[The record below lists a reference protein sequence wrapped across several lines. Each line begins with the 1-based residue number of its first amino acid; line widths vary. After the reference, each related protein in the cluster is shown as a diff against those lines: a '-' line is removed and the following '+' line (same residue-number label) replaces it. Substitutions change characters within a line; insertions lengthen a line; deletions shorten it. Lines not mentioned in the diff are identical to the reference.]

1 MEPLSITQLAL
12 RLVFAL
18 AVVIWGWYTPPIQQ
32 MVTGI
37 AGGVLLLTAVKPNS
51 RLAVCLD
58 VLAVSILQ
66 VYSPM
71 WLPLGAW
78 AIAAHRRCARS
89 VAFLLIAALAIRA
102 WQVDDDFIWWAILFG
117 VLWLY
122 LGFHLAERQPEEE
135 EDDRFLLPLPNDL
148 REQWEQER
156 EAHRQLRYQY
166 QELVG
171 AHRHLQ
177 AQRQVDRA
185 CLQILRIGITA
196 REPRETARQ
205 IVAVLR
211 DTVGV
216 ADAVLWFFEEHP
228 PALRLAYPTDSPN
241 LPSVITMPSKQD
253 KRFLQ
258 VASDRLHDALSAQ
271 GQQVAAFL
279 LQDGKDV
286 VGAVAL
292 YGWQRE
298 RDNLAVRERLQQ
310 LRDSLSQAVR
320 LALQQH
326 ALRGENQMLKAQYE
340 IGRLLLEP
348 QSVEDSVKKLI
359 TSVAELLP
367 AAFVTL
373 YLRAPDSDTFRV
385 SSYVGEPIRLT
396 DNEQTEAEAGVLSWF
411 IQRAQP
417 LYLPYTSAEPGLI
430 RYASKRVFAS
440 LIGAPILVRE
450 RLEGVLLASHSQT
463 GYFDAQHL
471 ENLVTIANQFAQ
483 VLELSRL
490 TRSVGLLALTDGL
503 TGLFNRRYLD
513 LRLEEE
519 IRRSQRY
526 GKCFSLILVDVDHFK
541 RINDTWGHATGDLVL
556 QTVARILTD
565 NLRETEMVFRYGG
578 EELLII
584 LPETPLQQAVE
595 VARRLREAVANHPLH
610 TIDGATAFQVTL
622 SAGVAEYPTHGSDKL
637 TLLNAADHAL
647 YLAKR
652 RGRNRVE
659 LSPAA

>member
-18 AVVIWGWYTPPIQQ
+18 AVVIWGWYTPPLQQ
-32 MVTGI
+32 LATGI

-58 VLAVSILQ
+58 VLAVSLLQ

-78 AIAAHRRCARS
+78 AMAVHRRYARS
-89 VAFLLIAALAIRA
+89 VAVLLIPALVIRA
-102 WQVDDDFIWWAILFG
+102 WRVNGDFLWWAILFG

-122 LGFHLAERQPEEE
+122 LGFSLAERQTEEE
-135 EDDRFLLPLPNDL
+135 EDERFVLPLPDDL

-177 AQRQVDRA
+177 AQRRVDQT
-185 CLQILRIGITA
+185 CLQILRIGIA
-196 REPRETARQ
+196 VGEPREAARQ

-211 DTVGV
+211 EATSA
-216 ADAVLWFFEEHP
+216 ADGAIWFFGEHP
-228 PALRLAYPTDSPN
+228 PVLRLAYPADSPN

-258 VASDRLHDALSAQ
+258 VASERLHDALSAQ
-271 GQQVAAFL
+271 GQSATAFL

-292 YGWQRE
+292 YGWQGE
-298 RDNLAVRERLQQ
+298 SEEPAVRERLQQ
-310 LRDSLSQAVR
+310 LRDSLALAVR
-320 LALQQH
+320 LALQRH
-326 ALRGENQMLKAQYE
+326 ALQGENQMLKAQYE
-340 IGRLLLEP
+340 IGRLLIEP

-359 TSVAELLP
+359 TSVADLLP

-373 YLRAPDSDTFRV
+373 YLRAPDTDTFQV
-385 SSYVGEPIRLT
+385 SAYVGEPIRLT
-396 DNEQTEAEAGVLSWF
+396 DNEQTETEAGVLSWF

-450 RLEGVLLASHSQT
+450 RLEGVLLASHSQP
-463 GYFDAQHL
+463 GYFDAQQL
-471 ENLVTIANQFAQ
+471 ENLVAIARQFAQ
-483 VLELSRL
+483 VLEVSRL

-519 IRRSQRY
+519 IRRGQRY
-526 GKCFSLILVDVDHFK
+526 GKCFTLILVDVDHFK
-541 RINDTWGHATGDLVL
+541 RVNDTWGHATGDLVL
-556 QTVARILTD
+556 QTVGRILTD
-565 NLRETEMVFRYGG
+565 NLRETEMVFRFGG
-578 EELLII
+578 EELLIL

-595 VARRLREAVANHPLH
+595 VARRLCGAVANHPFR
-610 TIDGATAFQVTL
+610 TVDGASTFQVTL

-637 TLLNAADHAL
+637 TLLSAVDHAL

>member
-1 MEPLSITQLAL
+1 MEPLSIPHLAL

-18 AVVIWGWYTPPIQQ
+18 AVVIWGWYTQPLQQ

-37 AGGVLLLTAVKPNS
+37 AGGVLLLTVVKPNS

-78 AIAAHRRCARS
+78 AIAIHRRYARS
-89 VAFLLIAALAIRA
+89 VALLLIPALVIRA
-102 WQVDDDFIWWAILFG
+102 WQVNGDFLWWAILFG

-122 LGFHLAERQPEEE
+122 LGFSLAERQTEEGE
-135 EDDRFLLPLPNDL
+135 NDKFLLPLPDDL

-177 AQRQVDRA
+177 AQKRVDQA
-185 CLQILRIGITA
+185 CLQILRIGITT

-211 DTVGV
+211 DTTG
-216 ADAVLWFFEEHP
+216 ATDGAIWFFEEHP
-228 PALRLAYPTDSPN
+228 PALRLACPTDSPN
-241 LPSVITMPSKQD
+241 LPSVISLPRKQD

-258 VASDRLHDALSAQ
+258 VASERFYNALSAQ
-271 GQQVAAFL
+271 GQPLTAFL

-292 YGWQRE
+292 YGWRGE
-298 RDNLAVRERLQQ
+298 SEEPAVRDRSQR
-310 LRDSLSQAVR
+310 LRDSLSLTVR

-326 ALRGENQMLKAQYE
+326 ALREENRMLKALYE
-340 IGRLLLEP
+340 TGRLLREA
-348 QSVEDSVKKLI
+348 QSVEDSAQNLTTV
-359 TSVAELLP
+359 VAELFSAP
-367 AAFVTL
+367 FVTL
-373 YLRAPDSDTFRV
+373 YLRAPEPDTFRV
-385 SSYVGEPIRLT
+385 SAYVGEPIRLA
-396 DNEQTEAEAGVLSWF
+396 DNEQTEAETGIISWF
-411 IQRAQP
+411 VQRAQP

-440 LIGAPILVRE
+440 LIGVPILVWE
-450 RLEGVLLASHSQT
+450 RLEGVLLAAHSQP
-463 GYFDAQHL
+463 GYFDVVQL
-471 ENLVTIANQFAQ
+471 ENLIAVANQFAQ
-483 VLELSRL
+483 LLQVSRL

-503 TGLFNRRYLD
+503 TGLFNRRYLE

-519 IRRSQRY
+519 LRRSQRY
-526 GKCFSLILVDVDHFK
+526 GKRFSLILVDVDHFK

-556 QTVARILTD
+556 QSVGRILTE

-595 VARRLREAVANHPLH
+595 IARRLREIVANHLFR
-610 TIDGATAFQVTL
+610 TMDGATAFQVTF

-637 TLLNAADHAL
+637 TLLSTVDHAL